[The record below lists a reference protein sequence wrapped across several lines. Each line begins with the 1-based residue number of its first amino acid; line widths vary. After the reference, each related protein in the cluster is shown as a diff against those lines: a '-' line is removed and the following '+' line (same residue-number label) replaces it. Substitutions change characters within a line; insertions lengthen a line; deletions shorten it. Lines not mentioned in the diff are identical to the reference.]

1 MKGFAKVALT
11 VALIAIIVLSIVV
24 ASVAWFTSNPEVN
37 TGDVTLDAARTLIV
51 TFGKDTTEGFA
62 YNGQKGNVA
71 SSGDSANPAI
81 DEPYV
86 YEGGGFDISLTPRG
100 DNYWGTIKVE
110 FGTVEITTKVPTMGT
125 ISNVLITDLFHITA
139 TIQEDGDNKPIYDAT
154 IGADGYVSA
163 VLDNGVQAGDYPV
176 RNENEGTQQDP
187 VYHTLFKEGRYHLA
201 FKYTFLPEAA
211 YALWAAQNYNAI
223 TGYERVIGGKYVG
236 IETYTA
242 YDSKYH
248 YGLQRYTKGETAD
261 ANGNYDYEAS
271 ETGGYVRAVTDY
283 KKRYRRVETE
293 EPNTYSYVED
303 PAGNYIKIGNEY
315 VTFTYRREETED
327 PNTYSYVE
335 DPAGNYMKVGDSDE
349 YVTFNTYN
357 AVDGFPYS
365 GDKYR
370 GATYR
375 FSINCSVEEVFEEV
389 TQG

>member
-51 TFGKDTTEGFA
+51 TFGRDTTEGFA
-62 YNGQKGNVA
+62 YNGQKGNQA
-71 SSGDSANPAI
+71 SGNDATDA
-81 DEPYV
+81 PYV

-110 FGTVEITTKVPTMGT
+110 FGTVEITTHVPTMGT

-139 TIQEDGDNKPIYDAT
+139 TIQEDGENKPVYDAT

-163 VLDNGVQAGDYPV
+163 VLDNGVQVGDYPV
-176 RNENEGTQQDP
+176 KNEGTQQDP

-211 YALWAAQNYNAI
+211 YALWEAQNYNDI
-223 TGYERVIGGKYVG
+223 TGYERVIGGAYVG
-236 IETYTA
+236 IETYTE

-248 YGLQRYTKGETAD
+248 FGLSRYTKSETAD
-261 ANGNYDYEAS
+261 GNGNYTYTPAEDG
-271 ETGGYVRAVTDY
+271 TYVRAVTDY
-283 KKRYRRVETE
+283 KKRYRRGTE
-293 EPNTYSYVED
+293 EPYSYEED
-303 PAGNYIKIGNEY
+303 PAGNYITDGNSNNY
-315 VTFTYRREETED
+315 TSFTYRREETTD
-327 PNTYSYVE
+327 PETNVTTYSYIE
-335 DPAGNYMKVGDSDE
+335 DPAGNYMKVGDSNE
-349 YVTFNTYN
+349 YVMFNTYN
-357 AVDGFPYS
+357 PVDGFPYS

-370 GATYR
+370 GATYS